1 MPLDFEDAV
10 RRLATAR
17 TPQKVRAVWQQTI
30 ELLGYFTF
38 DCAFGRLKTPNS
50 RSSLDL
56 DAECYLATLNWSAY

>member
-10 RRLATAR
+10 RRLGAAR
-17 TPQKVRAVWQQTI
+17 TPQEVRAVWQQTL
-30 ELLGYFTF
+30 ESLGYFTF
-38 DCAFGRLKTPNS
+38 DYAFGRLETPNP

>member
-10 RRLATAR
+10 RRLGAAR
-17 TPQKVRAVWQQTI
+17 TPQEARAVWQQTL

-38 DCAFGRLKTPNS
+38 DYAFGRLKTPNP